1 MHLVLFAL
9 LAWTLSVRVERAQR
23 QLALQPVIEEPVV
36 ALLFPD
42 QILEV
47 PVPLMRTDTEPEPPT
62 PPPPPPK
69 PKERPYI
76 RTTQNAAAD
85 AAPKNAPFV
94 SDRNTRAASMLPP
107 DPDGVRGM
115 PTLDGKGPAQME
127 LADRDYKDGKIKD
140 DAATPQAAMAA
151 TGTAGGGGLATPT
164 PQPPQPPAASPPQ
177 PPIVVAKA
185 EPIKPGTPVIEDM
198 VRETPTD
205 GSAKLPLEIKRA
217 ESPTD
222 TPPTPPTPATPATPP
237 GMLPPG
243 PGNGPAVPGG
253 ADTPVKKTAGKPEAD
268 SFSPFTRTSRVKGTL
283 SNRGEAAVDAAETPL
298 GKYMRVVTGAV
309 EKRWHTLRRQRLD
322 AASFGSMKL
331 RFYVKANGDVLPPE
345 LLSDR
350 SQANAAMIDFTLQ
363 AVMEAEIPPI
373 PKDLLPLLEKQRLEV
388 EYDVLIY

>member
-1 MHLVLFAL
+1 MHLVLFAI
-9 LAWTLSVRVERAQR
+9 LAWILSVRIEDAKR

-42 QILEV
+42 QIMEV
-47 PVPLMRTDTEPEPPT
+47 PVPLMRTDTEPEPPP

-76 RTTQNAAAD
+76 RTTQNTTAD
-85 AAPKNAPFV
+85 SAPTNAPFV
-94 SDRNTRAASMLPP
+94 SDRNTRAASMLAP
-107 DPDGVRGM
+107 DPDGVRDM
-115 PTLDGKGPAQME
+115 PTLDGNGPSQME
-127 LADRDYKDGKIKD
+127 LADRDYKDGQIKD
-140 DAATPQAAMAA
+140 DAATPQAAMHA
-151 TGTAGGGGLATPT
+151 TGSAGGGGLATAT
-164 PQPPQPPAASPPQ
+164 PQTPVAAPQ
-177 PPIVVAKA
+177 PPIVIAKA

-198 VRETPTD
+198 VRETPDD
-205 GSAKLPLEIKRA
+205 GNAKLPLEIKRA
-217 ESPTD
+217 QSPVD
-222 TPPTPPTPATPATPP
+222 SPPTPPAPKTPA

-253 ADTPVKKTAGKPEAD
+253 ADTPVKKTAGKPDAD

-283 SNRGEAAVDAAETPL
+283 SNRGDAAVDAAETPL
-298 GKYMRVVTGAV
+298 GKYMRIVTGAV

-322 AASFGSMKL
+322 AATFGSMKL

-350 SQANAAMIDFTLQ
+350 AQANSAMIDFTLQ
-363 AVMEAEIPPI
+363 AIMEAEIPPI